1 MIFGEFATLKE
12 NYFLLDNTILLFLF
26 KEVLIIFSCTIL
38 SKNLLKL
45 QILKERS
52 TNFVDKLKYTESS
65 KNLDKIYAEKTN
77 GIGISSKCD
86 WYEDGEKSSKVF
98 LNLEKPRAVQNLI
111 RNIL

>member
-1 MIFGEFATLKE
+1 MLKVAKTL
-12 NYFLLDNTILLFLF
+12 I
-26 KEVLIIFSCTIL
+26 
-38 SKNLLKL
+38 
-45 QILKERS
+45 RS
-52 TNFVDKLKYTESS
+52 MQK
-65 KNLDKIYAEKTN
+65 KTN